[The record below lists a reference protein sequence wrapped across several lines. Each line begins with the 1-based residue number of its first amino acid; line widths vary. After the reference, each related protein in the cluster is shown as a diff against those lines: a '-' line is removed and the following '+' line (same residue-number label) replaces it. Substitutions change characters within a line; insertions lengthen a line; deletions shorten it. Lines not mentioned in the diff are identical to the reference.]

1 MGHMGAGAGASRMP
15 PAPQPL
21 PGVAHIVAVG
31 SGKGGVG
38 KTTVAVNLAVAL
50 GKLGYR
56 VGLLDADIYG
66 PNVPTM
72 LGQTRQP
79 TIAGE
84 NRIVPLTSHGVKFI
98 SIGLIS
104 PGDKPLVMRG
114 PMLHQIIRQFLQQ
127 VEWGELDYLVIDLPP
142 GTGDVVISLVQTVPL
157 TGAVVVSTPSDVSLE
172 DARKA
177 LEMFAQVN
185 VEVLGI
191 VENMSHFTCP
201 HCHEQIDI
209 FSKGGA
215 ERTAKQFNV
224 PFLGSIEL
232 LPAIREGGDRG
243 LPVALAGPK
252 SPQAAEFYTVAEKVM
267 ERAEAAAASAT
278 DVIEI
283 Q

>member
-1 MGHMGAGAGASRMP
+1 MGHTGHAHSVP
-15 PAPQPL
+15 PAPLPL
-21 PGVAHIVAVG
+21 PGVGKIIAVG

-38 KTTVAVNLAVAL
+38 KTTVAVNLAIAL
-50 GKLGYR
+50 ARLGHK
-56 VGLLDADIYG
+56 VGLIDADIYG
-66 PNVPTM
+66 PNIPLMMGTS
-72 LGQTRQP
+72 RQP
-79 TIAGE
+79 VVGAD
-84 NRIVPLTSHGVKFI
+84 NRIQPNIAHGVKTI
-98 SIGLIS
+98 SIGYIS

-127 VEWGELDYLVIDLPP
+127 VDWGELDYLIVDLPP

-157 TGAVVVSTPSDVSLE
+157 TGAVVVSTPSDVALQ

-201 HCHEQIDI
+201 HCSEIIDI

-215 ERTAKQFNV
+215 ERMSAQFNV

-232 LPAIREGGDRG
+232 VPAIREGGDRG
-243 LPVALAGPK
+243 MPVALAGPD
-252 SPQAAEFYTVAEKVM
+252 STEAAEFYAIARQVILRAE
-267 ERAEAAAASAT
+267 EAAAKAT
-278 DVIEI
+278 DVLEI
-283 Q
+283 S